1 MTDDERDGTQRPQR
15 DGSSSSGSSPEK
27 SQSEG
32 APSPSESDEKIAG
45 MEQRIERVDDRIE
58 DAKEEADKAT
68 ELDPQ
73 PFTGTQG
80 EQQNSTDS

>member
-1 MTDDERDGTQRPQR
+1 
-15 DGSSSSGSSPEK
+15 
-27 SQSEG
+27 
-32 APSPSESDEKIAG
+32 
-45 MEQRIERVDDRIE
+45 MEQRIEHVDDRIE